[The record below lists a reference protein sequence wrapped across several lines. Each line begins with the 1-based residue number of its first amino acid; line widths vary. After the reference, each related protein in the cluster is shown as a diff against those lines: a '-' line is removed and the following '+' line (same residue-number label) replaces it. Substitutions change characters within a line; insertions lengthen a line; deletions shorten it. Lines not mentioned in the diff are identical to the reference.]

1 MTDPTGA
8 VSFDREGGCPGR
20 RGEGASN
27 GTGEGTAAAGA
38 AGFTLSSRKTSRRHY
53 SDRSPRPILRA
64 DPLGLDAPGVR
75 PIHCVLTLWKPVLRA
90 WPSMFSLSTLSIMTP
105 QEQLLSRIEDQSAV
119 VGVIGLGYV
128 GLPLAVEVAK
138 AGYQVLGF
146 EVSATVADRVNAG
159 DSHIGDVPSS
169 ELAPLTA
176 DGRIVATTDMARLA
190 ECDAISICVPTP
202 LGKTKDPDLSYVVS
216 ATQAIRSALRPGQLV
231 ILESTTYPGTTREAM
246 LPVLQDGGLS
256 VGDDFFLCFSP
267 ERVDPGN
274 AVWHTKNTPKVLG
287 GITAACTELGEALY
301 EKVFDTIVPVSSA
314 ESAELVK
321 LYENTFRMINIALA
335 NEMAQVCERLDVDV
349 WEVID
354 AAGTKPFGFMK
365 FTPGPGLGGHC
376 IPLDPHY
383 LSWKMRTL
391 AFKTRMIE
399 LSSEI
404 NAEMPGF
411 VVRKVADALNEE
423 GKAVKGSRLLVLG
436 VAYKRDIDDLRE
448 SPALEILQLLQAR
461 GAQVAYH
468 DPYCPAIEDDGHTPL
483 TGLPLYSQPLTD
495 DVLAETDA
503 VVIVTDHSD
512 VDYRRVRDLAPL
524 VVDAR
529 GVMRSVPGAGKV
541 VGLSGHEANGTG
553 TVHEAVAEVAR

>member
-1 MTDPTGA
+1 
-8 VSFDREGGCPGR
+8 
-20 RGEGASN
+20 
-27 GTGEGTAAAGA
+27 
-38 AGFTLSSRKTSRRHY
+38 
-53 SDRSPRPILRA
+53 
-64 DPLGLDAPGVR
+64 
-75 PIHCVLTLWKPVLRA
+75 
-90 WPSMFSLSTLSIMTP
+90 MTP
-105 QEQLLSRIEDQSAV
+105 YKQLLKRIDDQSAV

-138 AGYQVLGF
+138 AGYHVLGF
-146 EVSATVADRVNAG
+146 EVSEQVAAHVNAG

-169 ELAPLTA
+169 DLKPLT
-176 DGRIVATTDMARLA
+176 DEGRIVAVTDMARLA

-216 ATQAIRSALRPGQLV
+216 ATKAVRSALRPGQLV

-246 LPVLQDGGLS
+246 LPVLEDGGLA
-256 VGDDFFLCFSP
+256 VGEDFFLCFSP

-287 GITAACTELGEALY
+287 GITPDCTALGQALY
-301 EKVFDTIVPVSSA
+301 EQIFDTIVPVSSA

-404 NAEMPGF
+404 NAEMPSF
-411 VVRKVADALNEE
+411 VVRKVSDALNEE

-448 SPALEILQLLQAR
+448 SPALEILQLLQER
-461 GAQVAYH
+461 GAEVSYH
-468 DPYCPAIEDDGHTPL
+468 DPYCPEIEDDGHTPL
-483 TGLPLYSQPLTD
+483 ADLPMQSRPLTD
-495 DVLAETDA
+495 DVIGQADA

-512 VDYRRVRDLAPL
+512 VDYRRVRDLAKL
-524 VVDAR
+524 VVDGR
-529 GVMRSVPGAGKV
+529 GVMRNVPGGGKV
-541 VGLSGHEANGTG
+541 VGLSGHEASLQP
-553 TVHEAVAEVAR
+553 AAQADPEVIR